1 MRLGCQRSWEP
12 TMTGKM
18 GYRLGL
24 GTYSELTSQRLGL
37 VLMFYCLLWTFS
49 STDAAVQVCTLP
61 CSSYRLRVMDML
73 SPPACT
79 GLSRTLL

>member
-18 GYRLGL
+18 GEPTR
-24 GTYSELTSQRLGL
+24 ELTSQMLGL

-49 STDAAVQVCTLP
+49 STDAAVQVCALP
-61 CSSYRLRVMDML
+61 CSSHRSRVVDMH

-79 GLSRTLL
+79 GLSCTCL

>member
-18 GYRLGL
+18 GEPTWILFG
-24 GTYSELTSQRLGL
+24 LTSQRLGL
-37 VLMFYCLLWTFS
+37 VLMFYCLLLTFS

-79 GLSRTLL
+79 GLSRTYL

>member
-18 GYRLGL
+18 GEPTR
-24 GTYSELTSQRLGL
+24 ELTSQRLGL
-37 VLMFYCLLWTFS
+37 VLMFYCLLWTVS

-79 GLSRTLL
+79 GLSRAYL

>member
-12 TMTGKM
+12 TGEPT
-18 GYRLGL
+18 R
-24 GTYSELTSQRLGL
+24 ELTSQMLGL